1 LSVLIAHGGDSAER
15 EVSLHS
21 GLAVERALLGRGV
34 KCTRVDLSELL
45 LGKGDLRF
53 LTGPERPDVAFLAV
67 HGTNAE
73 DGAIQGLCRLLHLP
87 FTGSDIAASALA
99 MDKRLAKRILSEAGL
114 RVPCGAVLRS
124 PDDPVELEPPLV
136 VKPNAQGSTIGMGF
150 VRRREELRPAIR
162 RAFQYDTTVLVEE
175 WVEGV
180 EVSVPVLGDR
190 ALPPVE
196 IAPRSGTYDFAA
208 KYEVGA
214 TEEIV
219 PARMPEEWI
228 RRAEEAAVAA
238 HRALGCCG
246 LTRTDIILRDG
257 EPFVLEVNTLPGLT
271 PTSLVPRSAEAAG
284 IDFADLC
291 LWMIHDAL
299 ERSKKE
305 AL

>member
-1 LSVLIAHGGDSAER
+1 
-15 EVSLHS
+15 
-21 GLAVERALLGRGV
+21 
-34 KCTRVDLSELL
+34 
-45 LGKGDLRF
+45 
-53 LTGPERPDVAFLAV
+53 
-67 HGTNAE
+67 
-73 DGAIQGLCRLLHLP
+73 
-87 FTGSDIAASALA
+87 
-99 MDKRLAKRILSEAGL
+99 
-114 RVPCGAVLRS
+114 
-124 PDDPVELEPPLV
+124 
-136 VKPNAQGSTIGMGF
+136 